1 MGASFKDMFDGG
13 GFGRAGQRFEGGPL
27 SDFLNDIGVK
37 PYGYYDRMKAVRPQM
52 RPAGLLGGGGS
63 AAAGGMGAAR
73 SPDSYDPRGADFQE
87 RSYSQPFQGRLPAG
101 PRLPGPQGEM
111 AALDEAVMPRDM
123 TSGTPSFRNRMQ
135 DLGSQ
140 LSEIG
145 AVQPMETEQPAA
157 YRPDPAMVA
166 GAYKEHPSAPGY
178 GQAFL
183 AAINQLPPNERDM
196 VMGSEDAM
204 YSLFQRFMQTGS
216 IR

>member
-1 MGASFKDMFDGG
+1 MGGSFKNMADMFDGG
-13 GFGRAGQRFEGGPL
+13 GAGRAGQRFEGGAM

-52 RPAGLLGGGGS
+52 RPAGLLNGGGS
-63 AAAGGMGAAR
+63 AGGATGGIGA
-73 SPDSYDPRGADFQE
+73 PELNNPRIRASLFN
-87 RSYSQPFQGRLPAG
+87 QPG
-101 PRLPGPQGEM
+101 M
-111 AALDEAVMPRDM
+111 DEAIMGNEPADM

-140 LSEIG
+140 ISDIG
-145 AVQPMETEQPAA
+145 AVQPMETQQPTA

-183 AAINQLPPNERDM
+183 SALNQLPPHERDM
-196 VMGSEDAM
+196 VMNSEDAM

>member
-1 MGASFKDMFDGG
+1 VLISAQQTQEIIMGSSFKSMADMFDGG
-13 GFGRAGQRFEGGPL
+13 GAGRAGQRFEGGAM

-52 RPAGLLGGGGS
+52 RPAGLLGGGS
-63 AAAGGMGAAR
+63 AAAGGMGA
-73 SPDSYDPRGADFQE
+73 PELNNPRI
-87 RSYSQPFQGRLPAG
+87 R
-101 PRLPGPQGEM
+101 
-111 AALDEAVMPRDM
+111 AALRNQPGMDEAIVGNNP
-123 TSGTPSFRNRMQ
+123 PSQMFDAQSETDQFRRRMQ
-135 DLGSQ
+135 NLGSQ
-140 LSEIG
+140 LGEIG

-183 AAINQLPPNERDM
+183 SAINQLPPNERDM
-196 VMGSEDAM
+196 VMGNENAM